1 MTSRPPDAIDLVQ
14 QEIRAAEERGDRDHH
29 RAPILQ
35 ALKAFMES
43 EVTTFSIPAHKKGA
57 RIDDD
62 TLEVLG
68 KQPYLADA
76 PMHHGLED
84 RVSSNKI
91 LTHAQ
96 SLAADAFGAEECLF
110 STNRSTLS
118 VQLALLA
125 CVHPDEEVLIGPN
138 AHKSFVS
145 GVILS
150 GAVPVWV
157 NPEIDT
163 EHACAHTVTPDA
175 LAKTLAAHPD
185 ARAVMIVSPTY
196 FGVAA
201 DVEGL
206 AGVCHRHGI
215 PLLIDDAWGALFA
228 FHPEL
233 PPSPLEAGA
242 DLSIASYH
250 KSLNGIMQT
259 SVISV
264 KGDRV
269 DMERLQLAMDSL
281 ETTSTSVL
289 LLASMDGARRQMA
302 LHGKELLDETLKLA
316 RRASAEIGELRRL
329 NVMGPHLVGRPG
341 VAGFDE
347 TKICVDVRDLWMTG
361 FEAADWLWAERR
373 IGPELADHR
382 HMTFLMTL
390 GDDDD
395 SVDRLVSGL
404 RDLVAEADARGLQ
417 ATPNIACAEQLLD
430 GAEYVV
436 RPRDAFLGTTKRVK
450 LREAVGEVAAE
461 PVSPYPPGV
470 PVLIP
475 GQRVTEVIVDFL
487 ERGVSEGMLIEGASD
502 PSLGELRVV
511 A

>member
-1 MTSRPPDAIDLVQ
+1 MTAHPSDAIDAGQ
-14 QEIRAAEERGDRDHH
+14 KEIKAAEERGDRDHR

-35 ALKAFMES
+35 ALEAFLQS
-43 EVTTFSIPAHKKGA
+43 DVSSYSIPAHKHGQG
-57 RIDDD
+57 IDEQ

-68 KQPYLADA
+68 RQPYLTDA

-96 SLAADAFGAEECLF
+96 SLAADAFGADQCLF
-110 STNRSTLS
+110 STNGSTLS
-118 VQLALLA
+118 VQLALMA
-125 CVHPDEEVLIGPN
+125 CVKPDEEVIIGRN
-138 AHKSFVS
+138 AHKSVIS
-145 GVILS
+145 GVVLS
-150 GAVPVWV
+150 GANPVWV

-163 EHACAHTVTPDA
+163 EHACSHTVTPEA
-175 LAKTLAAHPD
+175 LERTFAAHPE
-185 ARAVMIVSPTY
+185 ARAVMVVSPTY

-201 DVEGL
+201 DIQGL
-206 AGVCHRHGI
+206 ADVCHRHDV
-215 PLLIDDAWGALFA
+215 PLIIDDAWGALFA

-233 PPSPLEAGA
+233 PPSPLQSGA
-242 DLSIASYH
+242 DLVIASYH

-269 DMERLQLAMDSL
+269 DTERLQLAMDSW

-302 LHGKELLDETLKLA
+302 LNGKELLDEALRLS
-316 RRASAEIGELRRL
+316 RRAADEIGALPRL
-329 NVMGPHLVGRPG
+329 NLLGPHLVGRPG

-347 TKICVDVRDLWMTG
+347 TKICIDVDQLGMTG
-361 FEAADWLWAERR
+361 FEAADWLWAQRR

-382 HMTFLMTL
+382 HMTFLVTL
-390 GDDDD
+390 GDDDA
-395 SVDRLVSGL
+395 SIDRLVSSL
-404 RDLVAEADARGLQ
+404 KDLVDAAGGRG
-417 ATPNIACAEQLLD
+417 ATRKIACAEQLLD

-436 RPRDAFLGTTKRVK
+436 RPRDAFLGKARNVK
-450 LREAVGEVAAE
+450 LCDAVGEIAAE

-475 GQRVTEVIVDFL
+475 GQRVTQAIVDFL
-487 ERGVSEGMLIEGASD
+487 KVGVEEGMLIEGAAD
-502 PSLGELRVV
+502 PSLDELRVV